1 MHVLGISCHYHDA
14 AAALLRDGVLVAAA
28 QEERFSRK
36 KHDAAFPLRAIEFC
50 LQQAGLEAA
59 DLDYVVFYEKP
70 FAKGERLMT
79 TIVATFP
86 RSLRLFR
93 EGIHVWLKEK
103 IWIKALIQKHL
114 GTPPDRILFVDHHV
128 SHAASAFFASPFED
142 AAVLTV
148 DGVGEWTT
156 ATCGRGS
163 GDWGQRGTN
172 RLELSQELRFP
183 HSLGLLYSVFTA
195 FLGFEVN
202 EGEYKVMGMAPFGQP
217 RYVEQIRSIMELR
230 EDGSLWLDP
239 AYMRFHDTERAFT
252 RRFEAVFGAPRN
264 PKARFVTAATSLYD
278 DPNPPTTEELR
289 RNQYYADLAASI
301 QQVTEDV
308 MIAMARHVH
317 RQTGLTKLCLAGG
330 VALNCVA
337 NYKVL
342 RATPFEEIY
351 VAARSVRRSM
361 RTTCCW
367 AARAGSSW
375 ITPRGARP
383 TARAPSPMRCA
394 TDAGASAGST
404 TTSARWIRRWTRCS
418 AARSSAGTTDGS
430 SGGRARSGTARSSPI
445 RGVRT

>member
-59 DLDYVVFYEKP
+59 DLDHVVFYEKP

-114 GTPPDRILFVDHHV
+114 GTPPDRILFVDHHL

-156 ATCGRGS
+156 ATCGRGT
-163 GDWGQRGTN
+163 GDWGQGGTN

-217 RYVEQIRSIMELR
+217 RYVEQIRSIMECA
-230 EDGSLWLDP
+230 EDGSFHLDM
-239 AYMRFHDTERAFT
+239 AYFSYHYHTRSAFT
-252 RRFEAVFGAPRN
+252 QKFETLFGKPR
-264 PKARFVTAATSLYD
+264 PPGTRFVIEHTSTYD
-278 DPNPPTTEELR
+278 DPTPPTSQE
-289 RNQYYADLAASI
+289 
-301 QQVTEDV
+301 
-308 MIAMARHVH
+308 
-317 RQTGLTKLCLAGG
+317 
-330 VALNCVA
+330 
-337 NYKVL
+337 
-342 RATPFEEIY
+342 
-351 VAARSVRRSM
+351 
-361 RTTCCW
+361 
-367 AARAGSSW
+367 
-375 ITPRGARP
+375 
-383 TARAPSPMRCA
+383 
-394 TDAGASAGST
+394 
-404 TTSARWIRRWTRCS
+404 
-418 AARSSAGTTDGS
+418 
-430 SGGRARSGTARSSPI
+430 
-445 RGVRT
+445 

>member
-14 AAALLRDGVLVAAA
+14 AAALLRDGVLIAAA
-28 QEERFSRK
+28 QEERFTRR

-50 LQQAGLEAA
+50 LEQAGIEAT

-70 FAKGERLMT
+70 FAKAERLMT

-93 EGIHVWLKEK
+93 EGFHVWLKEK
-103 IWIKALIQKHL
+103 VWIKAQIQKHL
-114 GTPPDRILFVDHHV
+114 GTPADRVLFVDHHL
-128 SHAASAFFASPFED
+128 SHAASAFFASPFEE

-156 ATCGRGS
+156 ATCGRAA
-163 GDWGQRGTN
+163 GDWGQGGPN
-172 RLELSQELRFP
+172 RLDLTHELRFP

-202 EGEYKVMGMAPFGQP
+202 EGEYKVMGMAPFGEP
-217 RYVEQIRSIMELR
+217 RYVDQIRSIMELR

-252 RRFEAVFGAPRN
+252 RRFERVFGAPRN
-264 PKARFVTAATSLYD
+264 PKARFVTSRTSLYD
-278 DPNPPTTEELR
+278 DPNPPTAEELR
-289 RNQYYADLAASI
+289 RNQYYADIAASI
-301 QQVTEDV
+301 QHVTEDV

-317 RQTGLTKLCLAGG
+317 RETGLTRLCLAGG

-342 RATPFEEIY
+342 RSTPFEEIY
-351 VAARSVRRSM
+351 VQPAAPSGRRST
-361 RTTCCW
+361 RTTCSW
-367 AARAGSSW
+367 AD
-375 ITPRGARP
+375 RG
-383 TARAPSPMRCA
+383 
-394 TDAGASAGST
+394 
-404 TTSARWIRRWTRCS
+404 
-418 AARSSAGTTDGS
+418 RS
-430 SGGRARSGTARSSPI
+430 
-445 RGVRT
+445 

>member
-50 LQQAGLEAA
+50 LQQAGLEAG

-114 GTPPDRILFVDHHV
+114 GTPPDRILFVDHHL

-156 ATCGRGS
+156 ATCGRGT
-163 GDWGQRGTN
+163 GDWGQGGTN

-202 EGEYKVMGMAPFGQP
+202 EGEYKVMGMAPYGQP
-217 RYVEQIRSIMELR
+217 RYVDKVWKLIEVAS
-230 EDGSLWLDP
+230 DGSFGLDMDYF
-239 AYMRFHDTERAFT
+239 AYHYSRDTGYSSKFLDL
-252 RRFEAVFGAPRN
+252 FGAPRKPN
-264 PKARFVTAATSLYD
+264 LNFFTSSSGY
-278 DPNPPTTEELR
+278 PSYFGAKPGNYNELIR
-289 RNQYYADLAASI
+289 DNEHYADVAAS
-301 QQVTEDV
+301 
-308 MIAMARHVH
+308 
-317 RQTGLTKLCLAGG
+317 
-330 VALNCVA
+330 
-337 NYKVL
+337 
-342 RATPFEEIY
+342 
-351 VAARSVRRSM
+351 
-361 RTTCCW
+361 
-367 AARAGSSW
+367 
-375 ITPRGARP
+375 
-383 TARAPSPMRCA
+383 
-394 TDAGASAGST
+394 
-404 TTSARWIRRWTRCS
+404 
-418 AARSSAGTTDGS
+418 
-430 SGGRARSGTARSSPI
+430 
-445 RGVRT
+445 